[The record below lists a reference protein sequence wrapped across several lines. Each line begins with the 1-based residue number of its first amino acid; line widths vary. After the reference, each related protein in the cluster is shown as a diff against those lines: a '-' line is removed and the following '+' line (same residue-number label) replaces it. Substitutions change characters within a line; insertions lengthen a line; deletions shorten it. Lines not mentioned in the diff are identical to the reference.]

1 MSLPGL
7 EVFDDCRLS
16 VALRR
21 RRNAR
26 PPADPRR
33 LLRVVHAYKVYTPE
47 VIGGIPEVIRLIAGG
62 LAQSCSSRILVSRM
76 RGRGGSEMMGEV
88 PVHRVASLGN
98 LLSMPLAPTYPLS
111 LWAGAYHAD
120 LVAYHAPFPL
130 VDLAVSLH
138 FPRHTALVV
147 HWHAEIVAQRRLL
160 PVVAPLIRRTLARA
174 ERIIV
179 SSQAMIDG
187 SPTLR
192 PFVDKCAVIPFGI
205 DASAWSTL
213 SPEESIKVAELRARC
228 PRLVV
233 AVGRLVRYKG
243 FDVLIEAMRQ
253 VEGQLTIVGTGPLE
267 HALHRQ
273 IAEAGLAHRIQ
284 IAGYLPQSELKCL
297 LHASRVF
304 VLPSIADNEAFG
316 IAQLEAM
323 ACAKPI
329 VNTRLS
335 TGVAWV
341 ARDGVEAVTVAPGAV
356 DDLARALGQ
365 LLDDNVRAARLG
377 NAGLQRVADQFGL
390 EGFLADVLTVY
401 RQAVLARQS
410 SARNALCNGMSLHQP
425 PDP

>member
-1 MSLPGL
+1 
-7 EVFDDCRLS
+7 
-16 VALRR
+16 
-21 RRNAR
+21 
-26 PPADPRR
+26 

-47 VIGGIPEVIRLIAGG
+47 VIGGIPEVIRLVAGG

-76 RGRGGSEMMGEV
+76 RGRGGREMMGEV
-88 PVHRVASLGN
+88 PVHRVTSLGN

-111 LWAGAYHAD
+111 LWADAYHAD

-138 FPRHTALVV
+138 FPRHTALIV

-192 PFVDKCAVIPFGI
+192 PFADKCAVIPFGI

-213 SPEESIKVAELRARC
+213 SAEESAKVAELRTRC

-243 FDVLIEAMRQ
+243 FDVLIEAMRN

-267 HALHRQ
+267 NALQRQ
-273 IAEAGLAHRIQ
+273 IAEAGLAHRIR
-284 IAGYLPQSELKCL
+284 IAGYLPQPQLKCL

-304 VLPSIADNEAFG
+304 VLPSIANNEAFG
-316 IAQLEAM
+316 IAQLEAI
-323 ACAKPI
+323 ACAKPV
-329 VNTRLS
+329 VNTQLS
-335 TGVAWV
+335 TGVSWV
-341 ARDGVEAVTVAPGAV
+341 ARDGLEAVTVAPGAV

-377 NAGLQRVADQFGL
+377 SAGRQRVADQFGL
-390 EGFLADVLTVY
+390 ADFLAGVLAVY

-410 SARNALCNGMSLHQP
+410 SSRNAFCDGMSHDQR

>member
-1 MSLPGL
+1 LPRGHEVSLGRGVSLAP
-7 EVFDDCRLS
+7 CRQ
-16 VALRR
+16 
-21 RRNAR
+21 RNAR
-26 PPADPRR
+26 LPAGPAG
-33 LLRVVHAYKVYTPE
+33 LLKVVHAYKVYTPE

-62 LAQSCSSRILVSRM
+62 LGESCSSRILVSRM
-76 RGRGGSEMMGEV
+76 RGRGGEEMIGEV
-88 PVHRVASLGN
+88 PVRRVTSLGN
-98 LLSMPLAPTYPLS
+98 LLSMPLAPTYPIS
-111 LWAGAYHAD
+111 LWADARHAD

-147 HWHAEIVAQRRLL
+147 HWHAQIVAQRRLL
-160 PVVAPLIRRTLARA
+160 PIVAPLIRRTLARA

-192 PFVDKCAVIPFGI
+192 PFADKCAVIPFGI
-205 DASAWSTL
+205 EASAWTTL
-213 SPEESIKVAELRARC
+213 SAEESAKVAELRARC

-243 FDVLIEAMRQ
+243 FDVLIEAMRK

-267 HALHRQ
+267 HALRRQ
-273 IAEAGLAHRIQ
+273 IAEAGLVHRIQ
-284 IAGYLPQSELKCL
+284 IAGYLPQPQLKCM

-323 ACAKPI
+323 ACAKPV

-356 DDLARALGQ
+356 DDLANALEQ
-365 LLDDNVRAARLG
+365 LLDDDVRAAKLG
-377 NAGLQRVADQFGL
+377 GAGQQRVADQFSL
-390 EGFLADVLTVY
+390 TGFLAGVQAVY
-401 RQAVLARQS
+401 RGAVHARQPF
-410 SARNALCNGMSLHQP
+410 ARNTLWSGMSPHQH

>member
-1 MSLPGL
+1 MAP
-7 EVFDDCRLS
+7 
-16 VALRR
+16 RR
-21 RRNAR
+21 RLNAR
-26 PPADPRR
+26 PPAGPLR

-47 VIGGIPEVIRLIAGG
+47 VIGGIPEVIRLVAGG

-76 RGRGGSEMMGEV
+76 RGRGGSEMMGKV
-88 PVHRVASLGN
+88 PVHRVTSLGN

-111 LWAGAYHAD
+111 LWASAYHAD

-130 VDLAVSLH
+130 VDLAVSFH
-138 FPRHTALVV
+138 FPRHTALIV

-192 PFVDKCAVIPFGI
+192 PFAGKCAVVPFGI

-213 SPEESIKVAELRARC
+213 SAEESAKVAELRARC

-243 FDVLIEAMRQ
+243 FDVLIEAMRN
-253 VEGQLTIVGTGPLE
+253 VDGQLTIVGTGPLE
-267 HALHRQ
+267 HALNRQ
-273 IAEAGLAHRIQ
+273 ITEAGLAHRIQ
-284 IAGYLPQSELKCL
+284 IAGYLPQAQLKCL

-304 VLPSIADNEAFG
+304 VLPSVADNEAFG

-323 ACAKPI
+323 ACAKPV

-365 LLDDNVRAARLG
+365 LLDDDARAARLG
-377 NAGLQRVADQFGL
+377 SAGRQRVADQFGL
-390 EGFLADVLTVY
+390 TEFLAGVLAVY

-410 SARNALCNGMSLHQP
+410 SPRNAFCDGMSHDQR